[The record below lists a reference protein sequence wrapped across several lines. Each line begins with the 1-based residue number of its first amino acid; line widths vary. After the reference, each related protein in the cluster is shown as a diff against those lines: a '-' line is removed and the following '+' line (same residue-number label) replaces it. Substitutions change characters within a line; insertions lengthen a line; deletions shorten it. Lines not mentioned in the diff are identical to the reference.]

1 MSKTF
6 NITVLPGDGIGK
18 VIILMH
24 ITPPPLSRAYWY
36 NSKLTAVRENT
47 GPEVVDQAI
56 RVLETISEK
65 GEVKFNLE
73 SYDFGGIA
81 IDNHQDPLPDKT
93 LDACKRADAVLM
105 GKSNTLLKTSQF
117 NNVLTTRLAL
127 CKIRPEQGLL
137 KLRKELGL
145 YANIRP
151 ANFAS
156 DSLVTSSPLKD
167 TVAKGVDFI
176 VVRELIGGLYFGK
189 RKEEDENMPEAKGL
203 TSIGHKSV
211 GDVGVAWDTMVY
223 SVEEVER
230 ITRVAAKIALGS
242 TPPLKIHSVDKANVL
257 ASSRLWRRVVGETI
271 KNEFPELE
279 VDHGLVDSVAMV
291 MVQNPRKL
299 NGVILTENMFGDIEC
314 DSGLVGAFAVCFV
327 GGCTYAVAGTTTF
340 GLYEPIHGSAPDIAG
355 QGIANPI
362 GTILSAAM
370 LLRYSLGL
378 DKEAKAIE
386 NAVRK
391 VLDTDNGGFG
401 YRSKD
406 LGGDKGT
413 KEIGDKIVGSAWTNE
428 TSAPGSD
435 LKPKRECYDRG
446 QDGAKGIH
454 VEWNAPMNADWTRDE
469 EWGISSREFVRVW
482 MERLELK
489 RDNPRERA
497 GAGTRAGTSVG
508 DDEHSADSHLDVV
521 PRYPR
526 GRCDPDRRRRNA
538 RCRCSHRRNGNG
550 NGNGSGN
557 ASGNGNGTS
566 GPPVYES
573 KRAPRKSKTEAMAA
587 INQRSMSPES
597 RLRQTMNIPA
607 PKLNPRFDMSTVNTK
622 SVPPPRTTPRLM
634 GLEECPVFY
643 PTADEFRDPMTYIR
657 SIHEKAV
664 PHGIIKIVPPQDWEM
679 PFVCDTQTFRFKTR
693 LQRLNSIEASSRAKM
708 SFLEQLYRYHDQG
721 ANRPSVPLIN
731 HQPLD
736 LWLLRREVQRRGGY
750 DTVSRNKLWGDVQ
763 RAMGYTGPSV
773 LAAQLKAAY
782 TRIISP
788 YEVFRAQVRH
798 DPSPNRDRRVQPP
811 RSSGRTSRSRVF
823 PSTAATPPSSPLTPS
838 SSPLS
843 EPPDDADPQASQAA
857 GADVKMKPP
866 KDEGANAFSKA
877 LAQDPGPSMTFDN
890 TPLPNPAPPAPPV
903 RKGEMCELCLKGDR
917 DTEMLLCDGCDEGFH
932 MSCLDPPWMPSPKAV
947 GDEHSL
953 TSFQQRDLQFRK
965 SWFEKHPPSGEDPTR
980 IPIGDSDIKVSE
992 DDVEREF
999 WRLVQSSHET
1009 VEVEYGADV
1018 HSTTHGSA
1026 MPSVESHPRD
1036 PYSRDP
1042 WNVNNLPILQD
1053 SMLRYIKSDISGMT
1067 VPWTY
1072 VGMLFSTFCWHN
1084 ECTGARRKHGTAS
1097 QAKMHKNSKTRSK
1110 SEAPDLFEA
1119 QPDLLFQLVTLMNP
1133 DRLRKA
1139 GVRVFACNQRP
1150 GEFVV
1155 TLPKAYH
1162 AGFNHGELMEGV
1174 EQLNFNEA
1182 VNFALP
1188 EWLPL
1193 GLECAKRYQE
1203 HRKLPVFS
1211 HDELLVTVVQHA
1223 LSVKN
1228 AQWLLPNF
1236 KEMVDR
1242 ELEQRAILVSQPGG
1256 ILGET
1261 LDESDRPEEQYQC
1274 SVCKVFCYL
1283 SQVTCACTT
1292 AVACLSHAKEMCNCH
1307 VTRRIL
1313 RRRFSDDWLQDTLN
1327 DIEAKA
1333 RAPTLWR
1340 ERFVEVVTGPDL
1352 PSVSVLRQL
1361 VTEGEAL
1368 EIPMMELKALQRCVK
1383 RAAEWSDQATQLL
1396 DYRLLDEIK
1405 KLGVDAPEKA
1415 RLETLLEQVNDFQQK
1430 TQLLTMG
1437 KNLRLELDELT
1448 KARAAR
1454 RAITV
1459 FPNPVDYQR
1468 QRSHPGP
1475 SDDRA
1480 ESQGDVWGRVEDP
1493 GGFDFGPAETDD
1505 AGSEPAGRPRP
1516 VDPTLPDIL
1525 DKLDRAR
1532 LKGREYEK
1540 RVEGYLRPQ
1549 HRGQVSIDEANKC
1562 AVAALKEVFFQSA
1575 EELRVLS
1582 NEAKL
1587 WEKSCEDIF
1596 TGRYTP
1602 RTSKGTLEDIYAMRE
1617 EGKSKFWAFKMP
1629 WFERLLK
1636 QLGQHDEWITRLPWT
1651 RPKHP
1656 ALEMDAIQR
1665 DLSSTDL
1672 GNAPPPDETC
1682 TCLCIEP
1689 VVLGEGQ
1696 SAADMEVVQCDH
1708 CLAKFHAKCIEGSC
1722 PFCDHHHWNGSMNKP
1737 RKFTYIQLVS
1747 LYKAA
1752 GEISLGQQGSPDP
1765 ASLPQIR
1772 HFMRKL
1778 YRIQFDITP
1787 ANNTSFG
1794 LSLAHLHRTI
1804 AMQPTPKTSKRRMNR
1819 KPKFV
1824 FKSEI
1829 DSKAEDGTRC
1839 LCGGAATP
1847 LNLELITCGKCM
1859 TLYHVAC
1866 VAFSSLDDAPD
1877 PYVCPLCLLKKGKPY
1892 GPADVRVKYPAD
1904 DDPEEAAKFVDVKAC
1919 LDNYSS
1925 KLIRRSLPSPHR
1937 TTITVQLYHFVPGT
1951 NPDVDEP
1958 ELSPTTPSKPSNSSP
1973 RKSLSGNS
1981 SQETPNGQTVVRRV
1995 RLRVN
2000 GSSASDEVTKSPTSD
2015 TSPPGSAQ
2023 INGR

>member
-1 MSKTF
+1 
-6 NITVLPGDGIGK
+6 
-18 VIILMH
+18 
-24 ITPPPLSRAYWY
+24 
-36 NSKLTAVRENT
+36 
-47 GPEVVDQAI
+47 
-56 RVLETISEK
+56 
-65 GEVKFNLE
+65 
-73 SYDFGGIA
+73 
-81 IDNHQDPLPDKT
+81 
-93 LDACKRADAVLM
+93 
-105 GKSNTLLKTSQF
+105 
-117 NNVLTTRLAL
+117 
-127 CKIRPEQGLL
+127 
-137 KLRKELGL
+137 
-145 YANIRP
+145 
-151 ANFAS
+151 
-156 DSLVTSSPLKD
+156 
-167 TVAKGVDFI
+167 
-176 VVRELIGGLYFGK
+176 
-189 RKEEDENMPEAKGL
+189 
-203 TSIGHKSV
+203 
-211 GDVGVAWDTMVY
+211 
-223 SVEEVER
+223 
-230 ITRVAAKIALGS
+230 
-242 TPPLKIHSVDKANVL
+242 
-257 ASSRLWRRVVGETI
+257 
-271 KNEFPELE
+271 
-279 VDHGLVDSVAMV
+279 
-291 MVQNPRKL
+291 
-299 NGVILTENMFGDIEC
+299 
-314 DSGLVGAFAVCFV
+314 
-327 GGCTYAVAGTTTF
+327 
-340 GLYEPIHGSAPDIAG
+340 
-355 QGIANPI
+355 
-362 GTILSAAM
+362 
-370 LLRYSLGL
+370 
-378 DKEAKAIE
+378 
-386 NAVRK
+386 
-391 VLDTDNGGFG
+391 
-401 YRSKD
+401 
-406 LGGDKGT
+406 
-413 KEIGDKIVGSAWTNE
+413 
-428 TSAPGSD
+428 
-435 LKPKRECYDRG
+435 
-446 QDGAKGIH
+446 
-454 VEWNAPMNADWTRDE
+454 
-469 EWGISSREFVRVW
+469 
-482 MERLELK
+482 MERLEVSVRTDQVYRFDLYLYFDLYSSSWTISANH
-489 RDNPRERA
+489 RT
-497 GAGTRAGTSVG
+497 GMSSSVTTRGSG
-508 DDEHSADSHLDVV
+508 
-521 PRYPR
+521 R
-526 GRCDPDRRRRNA
+526 GRGRGRGRASETTSTVPIATWTSSLDIPVDGA
-538 RCRCSHRRNGNG
+538 TPIDDDGTPVAAAPTVGNGNG

-843 EPPDDADPQASQAA
+843 EPPDDADPQASQAT

-932 MSCLDPPWMPSPKAV
+932 MSCLDPPLDAVPKGSWFCHTCMFGNNDYGFDE

-1084 ECTGARRKHGTAS
+1084 EDHYTYS
-1097 QAKMHKNSKTRSK
+1097 LNYMHWGETKTWYGIPGEDAQKFEDAIK

-1162 AGFNHGELMEGV
+1162 AGFNHG
-1174 EQLNFNEA
+1174 LNFNEA

-1396 DYRLLDEIK
+1396 DYVPPPPKKRSRTEHQFGIDDIQRLLDEIK

-1430 TQLLTMG
+1430 TRPLIRKIGNSDDTSPLEMFEELLTMG
-1437 KNLRLELDELT
+1437 KNLRLELEELT
-1448 KARAAR
+1448 KLEQLVARLQFFQILSTINDNGLTLDQVEELLLRGYEAQVPTDHKAMIELNR
-1454 RAITV
+1454 KATFGGEWKTRAVSILA
-1459 FPNPVDYQR
+1459 Q
-1468 QRSHPGP
+1468 
-1475 SDDRA
+1475 
-1480 ESQGDVWGRVEDP
+1480 
-1493 GGFDFGPAETDD
+1493 
-1505 AGSEPAGRPRP
+1505 PRP
-1516 VDPTLPDIL
+1516 TMQDLNQLVVPVQWIPTLPDIL

-1752 GEISLGQQGSPDP
+1752 GEISRLFSNDYRKMGGLIIKCDDLARPIMTFLRQVGQQGSPDP

-1892 GPADVRVKYPAD
+1892 GPADVRVKYPD

-1958 ELSPTTPSKPSNSSP
+1958 EPSPTTPSKPSNSSP

>member
-1 MSKTF
+1 MSSS
-6 NITVLPGDGIGK
+6 V
-18 VIILMH
+18 
-24 ITPPPLSRAYWY
+24 
-36 NSKLTAVRENT
+36 
-47 GPEVVDQAI
+47 
-56 RVLETISEK
+56 
-65 GEVKFNLE
+65 
-73 SYDFGGIA
+73 
-81 IDNHQDPLPDKT
+81 
-93 LDACKRADAVLM
+93 
-105 GKSNTLLKTSQF
+105 
-117 NNVLTTRLAL
+117 TTRGSG
-127 CKIRPEQGLL
+127 RG
-137 KLRKELGL
+137 RG
-145 YANIRP
+145 RGRGR
-151 ANFAS
+151 AS
-156 DSLVTSSPLKD
+156 ETTSTVPIATWTSSLDIP
-167 TVAKGVDFI
+167 VDGATPI
-176 VVRELIGGLYFGK
+176 DDDRT
-189 RKEEDENMPEAKGL
+189 P
-203 TSIGHKSV
+203 
-211 GDVGVAWDTMVY
+211 
-223 SVEEVER
+223 
-230 ITRVAAKIALGS
+230 VAA
-242 TPPLKIHSVDKANVL
+242 
-257 ASSRLWRRVVGETI
+257 
-271 KNEFPELE
+271 
-279 VDHGLVDSVAMV
+279 
-291 MVQNPRKL
+291 
-299 NGVILTENMFGDIEC
+299 
-314 DSGLVGAFAVCFV
+314 
-327 GGCTYAVAGTTTF
+327 
-340 GLYEPIHGSAPDIAG
+340 AP
-355 QGIANPI
+355 
-362 GTILSAAM
+362 T
-370 LLRYSLGL
+370 
-378 DKEAKAIE
+378 
-386 NAVRK
+386 V
-391 VLDTDNGGFG
+391 
-401 YRSKD
+401 
-406 LGGDKGT
+406 
-413 KEIGDKIVGSAWTNE
+413 
-428 TSAPGSD
+428 
-435 LKPKRECYDRG
+435 
-446 QDGAKGIH
+446 
-454 VEWNAPMNADWTRDE
+454 
-469 EWGISSREFVRVW
+469 
-482 MERLELK
+482 
-489 RDNPRERA
+489 
-497 GAGTRAGTSVG
+497 
-508 DDEHSADSHLDVV
+508 
-521 PRYPR
+521 
-526 GRCDPDRRRRNA
+526 
-538 RCRCSHRRNGNG
+538 GNG

-679 PFVCDTQTFRFKTR
+679 PFTFRFKTR

-798 DPSPNRDRRVQPP
+798 DPSPNRDRRVQPRGLP
-811 RSSGRTSRSRVF
+811 VAPADLVSF
-823 PSTAATPPSSPLTPS
+823 HLPPPHPPSPLTPS

-857 GADVKMKPP
+857 GADLLP
-866 KDEGANAFSKA
+866 KTV
-877 LAQDPGPSMTFDN
+877 PGPSMTFDN
-890 TPLPNPAPPAPPV
+890 TPLPNPDPPAPPV

-932 MSCLDPPWMPSPKAV
+932 MSCLDPPLDAVPKGSWFCHTCMFGNNDYGFDE

-953 TSFQQRDLQFRK
+953 TSFQQRDQFRK

-1072 VGMLFSTFCWHN
+1072 VGMLFHILLAQRGPLYIQSQLYALGRDEN
-1084 ECTGARRKHGTAS
+1084 MKRRTCS
-1097 QAKMHKNSKTRSK
+1097 RPS
-1110 SEAPDLFEA
+1110 PI
-1119 QPDLLFQLVTLMNP
+1119 LFQLVTLMNP

-1162 AGFNHGELMEGV
+1162 AGFNHG
-1174 EQLNFNEA
+1174 LNFNEA

-1223 LSVKN
+1223 LSVNN

-1274 SVCKVFCYL
+1274 STKV
-1283 SQVTCACTT
+1283 
-1292 AVACLSHAKEMCNCH
+1292 
-1307 VTRRIL
+1307 
-1313 RRRFSDDWLQDTLN
+1313 SDDWLQDTLN

-1396 DYRLLDEIK
+1396 DYVPPPPKKRSRTEHQFGIDDIQRLLDEIK

-1430 TQLLTMG
+1430 TRPLIRKIGNSDDTSPLEMFEELLTMG

-1448 KARAAR
+1448 KLEQLVARLQFFQILSTINDNGLTLDQVEELLLRGYEAQVPTDHKAMIELNR
-1454 RAITV
+1454 KATFGGEWKTRAVSILA
-1459 FPNPVDYQR
+1459 Q
-1468 QRSHPGP
+1468 
-1475 SDDRA
+1475 
-1480 ESQGDVWGRVEDP
+1480 
-1493 GGFDFGPAETDD
+1493 
-1505 AGSEPAGRPRP
+1505 PRP
-1516 VDPTLPDIL
+1516 TMQDLNQLVVPVQWIPTLPDIL

-1752 GEISLGQQGSPDP
+1752 GEISRLFSNDYMTIARWGAHYKMRRSRATDHDVFATSRTTRIPR
-1765 ASLPQIR
+1765 SRLTSQIR

-1877 PYVCPLCLLKKGKPY
+1877 PANRMDLPMY
-1892 GPADVRVKYPAD
+1892 GSSIRLAD

-1937 TTITVQLYHFVPGT
+1937 TTITVQLPLCPGT

-1958 ELSPTTPSKPSNSSP
+1958 EPSPTTPSKPSNSSP
-1973 RKSLSGNS
+1973 GNHYP
-1981 SQETPNGQTVVRRV
+1981 ETRVRRHPMV
-1995 RLRVN
+1995 KP
-2000 GSSASDEVTKSPTSD
+2000 SFDE
-2015 TSPPGSAQ
+2015 
-2023 INGR
+2023 